1 MQRKHVSYNIYIFN
15 SLNLYILGSQGMKC
29 ITRLDIFLYFSAFY
43 ITILHYLKNQKLS
56 QKFVN
61 TVPLLGFLIV
71 FKLSEACYFKCKILK
86 YNLDNKYRITPRTET
101 DLNLRLVKSNS
112 YLPTKMYWII
122 IVIFRSIA
130 TKIFFN
136 PFMTEAD
143 IIQKPVH

>member
-29 ITRLDIFLYFSAFY
+29 ITRLDIFLYFLAFY

-143 IIQKPVH
+143 IIQQPVH